1 MAKLT
6 LFFKDKIVEVFH
18 LLEDDSVTIGRD
30 TSNTFSIDSLAV
42 APTHLTVSF
51 EGNQYYIESVTEQF
65 VSFINGKPIKKQPLQ
80 QGDRV
85 QMAKHELL
93 FTDDVVDFVNLA
105 QNEQAPIEEVKKN
118 TPITKSTEIA
128 NLQIMS
134 GSDIGRVITLHSALT
149 EIKQDEKIPAII
161 AKRQSGYYISKL
173 IDNTEIFIGGKTIKN
188 EAKLEHNAK
197 FRIDKCKYVF
207 FTE

>member
-1 MAKLT
+1 MAKFT
-6 LFFKDKIVEVFH
+6 LFFKGKIVEVFH
-18 LLEDDSVTIGRD
+18 LLEDDTVTIGRD
-30 TSNTFSIDSLAV
+30 VTNTFSIDSLAI

-51 EGNQYYIESVTEQF
+51 EGNQYYIESVTDQF
-65 VSFINGKPIKKQPLQ
+65 PSFIDGKPIKKQPLQ

-85 QMAKHELL
+85 RLAKHELL
-93 FTDDVVDFVNLA
+93 FTDDIVDFVNLS
-105 QNEQAPIEEVKKN
+105 QNEQEPAKVVKNVKKS
-118 TPITKSTEIA
+118 STTA

-134 GSDIGRVITLHSALT
+134 GSDIGRVITLSSALT
-149 EIKQDEKIPAII
+149 EIKQDEQVPAII

-173 IDNTEIFIGGKTIKN
+173 IDDIEISIDGKPTEN

-197 FRIDKCKYVF
+197 FRINNNKYVF

>member
-6 LFFKDKIVEVFH
+6 LFFKEKIVEVFH
-18 LLEDDSVTIGRD
+18 LLEDETVTIGRD
-30 TSNTFSIDSLAV
+30 TSNTFSIDSLAI
-42 APTHLTVSF
+42 APTHLTISF

-65 VSFINGKPIKKQPLQ
+65 KSLINGKPIKKQPLQ

-93 FTDDVVDFVNLA
+93 FTDDVVDFVNLTK
-105 QNEQAPIEEVKKN
+105 NEQASTEEIKES
-118 TPITKSTEIA
+118 TPITKSSEIA

-173 IDNTEIFIGGKTIKN
+173 IDNIEIFIGGKTIEN
-188 EAKLEHNAK
+188 EAKLEHNTK

>member
-18 LLEDDSVTIGRD
+18 LIEDGSVTIGRD

-42 APTHLTVSF
+42 APTHLAVSF
-51 EGNQYYIESVTEQF
+51 EGNQYYIESTTEQF
-65 VSFINGKPIKKQPLQ
+65 ASFINGKPIKKQPLQ

-93 FTDDVVDFVNLA
+93 FTDNVVDYVQLS
-105 QNEQAPIEEVKKN
+105 QNEQAPSEEIQKK
-118 TPITKSTEIA
+118 TPITKSAEIA

-149 EIKQDEKIPAII
+149 EITQDEKIPAII

-173 IDNTEIFIGGKTIKN
+173 IDNIDIFIDGRIIEN

-197 FRIDKCKYVF
+197 YRIDKSKYVF